1 MNEYASIDPLEEL
14 LKAYCIINEIPWSH
28 DSVASIANR
37 VKRKRSEE
45 IDFSHN
51 INEQKD
57 FLK

>member
-1 MNEYASIDPLEEL
+1 MEYLAIDPLEEL
-14 LKAYCIINEIPWSH
+14 LKAYCIVNEIPWSH
-28 DSVASIANR
+28 DEVAWIATR